1 MILRAKY
8 TVAFAP
14 LVLLSALNAH
24 AASEKGKDLAGNYQ
38 WHDHLDMGAGYE
50 FYRQDID
57 SADESFPGTTAS
69 NTTDHLCMRGPE
81 FCACHSR

>member
-1 MILRAKY
+1 MILRAKC
-8 TVAFAP
+8 TVTFAL

-24 AASEKGKDLAGNYQ
+24 AASEKDKDLVGNYQ

-57 SADESFPGTTAS
+57 SADESFLSDCRFEYHGA
-69 NTTDHLCMRGPE
+69 
-81 FCACHSR
+81 FVCART